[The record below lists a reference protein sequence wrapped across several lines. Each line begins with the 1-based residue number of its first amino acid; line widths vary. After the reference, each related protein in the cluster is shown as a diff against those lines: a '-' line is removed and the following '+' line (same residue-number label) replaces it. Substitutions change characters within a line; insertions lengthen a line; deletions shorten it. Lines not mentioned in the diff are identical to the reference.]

1 MDHRA
6 PQADEQPDPAP
17 FGRIPIWVP
26 FGVLVAASG
35 AATVVERIP
44 LPGDATRFAAA
55 GAAILTGDL
64 SSVYADTWMQGGP
77 LELLGS
83 LAWLPLASQHPD
95 IGTGFDFGGYPV
107 PTDLATGVVLA
118 LCVLG
123 CVVLARR
130 GTGLRGSV
138 WPVLA
143 ALAVAAV
150 TRLPAQTL
158 LSGHLAQPMVAFGW
172 VGAAVLA
179 LRGRAVAAA
188 LALGLCSAWE
198 PWALL
203 AAPVLL
209 LDPRLDLRRLRHGPR
224 RPPLARG
231 AVVGVVFAAATV
243 APYLPFVATGHF
255 ALFDHRWP
263 FITDSMVGH
272 FMHRGTAVTWP
283 WRLAQGA
290 FTVAVGTVVVQALRS
305 RREAVWLAPFAIQ
318 VARLLLDPLQ
328 LAYYWI
334 PLLVLSIV
342 GIGLLAPDATRR
354 WVGIVVALLVLPQLQ
369 SLDERTWAPSS
380 AASAGLVATVVV
392 LVLAVVQARTG
403 SSTSRNDSAA
413 APNASARTV
422 TARSAASAPTDPPV
436 VPAPRPGDQSP
447 SAPST
452 ATISAGWKR

>member
-1 MDHRA
+1 MDQWA
-6 PQADEQPDPAP
+6 PQADAQPGPAP
-17 FGRIPIWVP
+17 FGRIPTWVP

-35 AATVVERIP
+35 AATVLERIP

-55 GAAILTGDL
+55 GAAILDGDL

-83 LAWLPLASQHPD
+83 LVWLPLASQHPD

-130 GTGLRGSV
+130 GTGLRGTV
-138 WPVLA
+138 WPALA

-179 LRGRAVAAA
+179 LRGRALAAA

-209 LDPRLDLRRLRHGPR
+209 LDPRLDLRQLRQGPR
-224 RPPLARG
+224 SPLLARG
-231 AVVGVVFAAATV
+231 ALVAAVFAAATV

-255 ALFDHRWP
+255 ALFEHRWP

-272 FMHRGTAVTWP
+272 LMHRGTAVTWP

-290 FTVAVGTVVVQALRS
+290 FTIAVGTLVVQALRS
-305 RREAVWLAPFAIQ
+305 RRDVVWLAPFAIQ

-328 LAYYWI
+328 LSYYWI
-334 PLLVLSIV
+334 PLLVLSVV
-342 GIGLLAPDATRR
+342 GVGMLSSSAGRR
-354 WVGIVVALLVLPQLQ
+354 GVGIVVALLVLPQLQ

-380 AASAGLVATVVV
+380 AASAGLLATAAV
-392 LVLAVVQARTG
+392 LVLAVVQARAG
-403 SSTSRNDSAA
+403 SSTNRNDSAA
-413 APNASARTV
+413 APNASATTTPALSSEAGAGV
-422 TARSAASAPTDPPV
+422 GL
-436 VPAPRPGDQSP
+436 PAPRPSAEPPSTP
-447 SAPST
+447 SA
-452 ATISAGWKR
+452 ATIRAGWKR